1 MAELPKNIKEKIRQA
16 QRDEI
21 TEYYIYSQLAE
32 IVDNQKNSEI
42 LSEIAE
48 DELKHYNFWVKKTGQ
63 HVKANRFKVFIFVW
77 IARILGITFG
87 LKLLE
92 QGEEEA
98 QTTYQEV
105 TEYIPEAHQIIDDED
120 DHETELLNLID
131 EDRLQ
136 YIGSIV
142 LGLNDALVELTGT
155 LAGLTFA
162 LQDTVLIALAGTITG
177 ISASFS
183 MAASE
188 YLSEKS
194 EGNGDTALTASL
206 YTGLAYIVT
215 VVALIAPFLIVSNY
229 LLALISTLV
238 IGVLIIFFFNY
249 YISVAKDYS
258 FKKRFIEMAVLSL
271 GVAFISFIIGYL
283 IRVTLGV
290 EI

>member
-1 MAELPKNIKEKIRQA
+1 MKDLPSDIKAKIKES

-21 TEYYIYSQLAE
+21 TEYHIYSKLAD
-32 IVDNQKNSEI
+32 IVSDEENSEI
-42 LSEIAE
+42 LRQIGD
-48 DELKHYNFWVKKTGQ
+48 DELEHYNFWANKLGSEVKPKWW
-63 HVKANRFKVFIFVW
+63 KVFIFVW

-92 QGEEEA
+92 SGEEDA
-98 QTTYQEV
+98 QVAYDEIS
-105 TEYIPEAHQIIDDED
+105 EYIPQAEKMVEDED
-120 DHETELLNLID
+120 DHEAELLNLIN
-131 EDRLQ
+131 EEGLE

-142 LGLNDALVELTGT
+142 LGLNDALVELTGA

-162 LQDTVLIALAGTITG
+162 MQDTVLIALAGSITG

-194 EGNGDTALTASL
+194 EGKGETALKASL
-206 YTGLAYIVT
+206 YTGLAYIIT
-215 VVALIAPFLIVSNY
+215 VVALILPFLIMSNY
-229 LLALISTLV
+229 LVALVSTLV
-238 IGVLIIFFFNY
+238 IAVLIIFFFNY
-249 YISVAKDYS
+249 YIAVAKDYS
-258 FKKRFIEMAVLSL
+258 FKRRFTEMAVLSL
-271 GVAFISFIIGYL
+271 GVAFISFVIGYL